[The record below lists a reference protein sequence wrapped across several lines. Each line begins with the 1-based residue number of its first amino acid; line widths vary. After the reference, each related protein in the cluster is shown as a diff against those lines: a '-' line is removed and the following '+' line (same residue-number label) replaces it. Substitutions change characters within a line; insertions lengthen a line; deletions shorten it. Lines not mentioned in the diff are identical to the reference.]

1 LLRVKDCLQTN
12 RQTLPDQMKEE
23 ILKLMDIYC
32 DLHDLRKNEISDCYD
47 DQDDLIDDLIYKMEQ
62 AMKSL
67 QSYEQNHSASVE
79 RECVGA

>member
-1 LLRVKDCLQTN
+1 MKLLRVKDCLQTN

-47 DQDDLIDDLIYKMEQ
+47 DQDDLIDDLI
-62 AMKSL
+62 
-67 QSYEQNHSASVE
+67 
-79 RECVGA
+79 